1 MRRVDLK
8 VVLLGKAAVG
18 KTSLMERF
26 VNEKFNESLSYQN
39 TIGAAFA
46 AKQIQYDGEKFVM
59 GIWDTAGCEK
69 YDAMTR
75 IYYRGAK
82 AAVVCYDI
90 TKLDTFQKAK
100 FWIGELRN
108 IEEECKIYI
117 CGTKK
122 DILEQDA
129 LSSPEIHVVETYATG
144 IQAKFFITSSKTGEN
159 VAELFNEIAQDFMS
173 DPENVEKLKETIKIS
188 KEPKRTYWCSLI

>member
-8 VVLLGKAAVG
+8 VVLLGNAAVG
-18 KTSLMERF
+18 KTSLVERF
-26 VNEKFNESLSYQN
+26 VNERFNESLSYQN

-46 AKQIQYDGEKFVM
+46 AKQIQHDGNKFIM
-59 GIWDTAGCEK
+59 GIWDTAGSEK

-90 TKLDTFQKAK
+90 TKLNTFQRAK
-100 FWIGELRN
+100 FWVRELRSV
-108 IEEECKIYI
+108 EEDCKVYI

-122 DILEQDA
+122 DILDHGA
-129 LSSPEIHVVETYATG
+129 IPSPEIDVVETYTTG

-173 DPENVEKLKETIKIS
+173 DPVNVQSIKETIDVIE
-188 KEPKRTYWCSLI
+188 EPKKTHCCSFT